1 MNTQATIRSCHVGKM
16 LSPDNLFQLSLRL
29 DKEHNT
35 NSGDTHFIPTHF
47 LACVAGRTK
56 VSAEVDPSTRKC
68 ANLREYW
75 DMLLHHDVFFPELH
89 FSEGESESQEQYRE
103 LV

>member
-1 MNTQATIRSCHVGKM
+1 MT
-16 LSPDNLFQLSLRL
+16 
-29 DKEHNT
+29 
-35 NSGDTHFIPTHF
+35 
-47 LACVAGRTK
+47 
-56 VSAEVDPSTRKC
+56 AEVDPSTRKC